1 MIILHHAAQISREEG
16 QQLSKPATM
25 SDQDFVYQFR
35 LILLGDST
43 VGKSSILRQFKE
55 GTHFPDISLTVG
67 VDFHAKLIEV
77 GGHRIKLQLWDTAGQ
92 DRFRA
97 IVRAYYRNAVGGL
110 LVFDITNRESY
121 ANLGTWLED
130 AQRNAEPHK
139 PVFILVGNKT
149 DQAKHREVSQEEAL
163 FFATQHDMD
172 YYETSA
178 KSGSNVEEAFH
189 KLAGKIFTLVDDG
202 LIKIEEGWDG
212 VKKGTE
218 LPHTSS
224 SGRSHRNGQ
233 GFSTSI
239 MLGEHSDYE
248 HGSQQQKPRKKCC

>member
-1 MIILHHAAQISREEG
+1 MA
-16 QQLSKPATM
+16 
-25 SDQDFVYQFR
+25 DQDFVYQFR

-67 VDFHAKLIEV
+67 VDFHAKLIHV
-77 GGHRIKLQLWDTAGQ
+77 RGHPIKLQLWDTAGQ

-110 LVFDITNRESY
+110 LVFDITNRESF

-149 DQAKHREVSQEEAL
+149 DQEKHREVMKEDAVKFASQ
-163 FFATQHDMD
+163 HGMD
-172 YYETSA
+172 YFETSA
-178 KSGSNVEEAFH
+178 KNGSNVEEVFH
-189 KLAGKIFTLVDDG
+189 RLAKRIYTLVEDG
-202 LIKIEEGWDG
+202 IIKIQEGWDG
-212 VKKGTE
+212 VKRGTE
-218 LPHTSS
+218 SSDSSS
-224 SGRSHRNGQ
+224 SGRSHRNGVSPKYSTTVTLDGQ
-233 GFSTSI
+233 GSWS
-239 MLGEHSDYE
+239 GRQQQ
-248 HGSQQQKPRKKCC
+248 QQQKKKCC

>member
-1 MIILHHAAQISREEG
+1 
-16 QQLSKPATM
+16 M

-67 VDFHAKLIEV
+67 VDFHAKLVRV
-77 GGHRIKLQLWDTAGQ
+77 GGRPVKLQLWDTAGQ

-110 LVFDITNRESY
+110 LVFDICNRESF
-121 ANLGTWLED
+121 ANVGIWLED
-130 AQRNAEPHK
+130 ALRNAEPHK

-149 DQAKHREVSQEEAL
+149 DQAKYREVTKEDALLFASQ
-163 FFATQHDMD
+163 HGMD

-178 KSGSNVEEAFH
+178 KNGSNVEEVFH
-189 KLAGKIFTLVDDG
+189 KLAKRIYTLVDEG
-202 LIKIEEGWDG
+202 VIRLEEGWDG
-212 VKKGTE
+212 VKRGTT
-218 LPHTSS
+218 PDISGM
-224 SGRSHRNGQ
+224 GRSRNG
-233 GFSTSI
+233 GHSYNTTI
-239 MLGEHSDYE
+239 TLGSERDWG
-248 HGSQQQKPRKKCC
+248 GSNASNNGQKTPQTRKKCC

>member
-1 MIILHHAAQISREEG
+1 
-16 QQLSKPATM
+16 M

-55 GTHFPDISLTVG
+55 GIHFPDISLTVG

-77 GGHRIKLQLWDTAGQ
+77 RGRPVKLQLWDTAGQ

-121 ANLGTWLED
+121 ANLSAWLED

-139 PVFILVGNKT
+139 PVFVLVGNKT
-149 DQAKHREVSQEEAL
+149 DQTRHREVTKEEAL

-178 KSGSNVEEAFH
+178 KNGSNVEEVFH
-189 KLAGKIFTLVDDG
+189 KLADRIYTLVEDG

-218 LPHTSS
+218 LSQTSS
-224 SGRSHRNGQ
+224 SGRSHRNG
-233 GFSTSI
+233 GGYSTTI
-239 MLGEHSDYE
+239 TLGTDHSWNGG
-248 HGSQQQKPRKKCC
+248 HTQQQKPRKKCC

>member
-1 MIILHHAAQISREEG
+1 
-16 QQLSKPATM
+16 M

-67 VDFHAKLIEV
+67 VDFHAKLIQV
-77 GGHRIKLQLWDTAGQ
+77 RGRPVKLQLWDTAGQ

-110 LVFDITNRESY
+110 LVYDICNRESF
-121 ANLGTWLED
+121 ANLGVWLED

-139 PVFILVGNKT
+139 PVFVLVGNKT
-149 DQAKHREVSQEEAL
+149 DQSKHREVTKEEAGL
-163 FFATQHDMD
+163 FATRHGMD

-178 KSGSNVEEAFH
+178 KNGSNVDEVFH
-189 KLAGKIFTLVDDG
+189 RLAKKIYALVDDG
-202 LIKIEEGWDG
+202 VIRIEEGWDG
-212 VKKGTE
+212 VKRGTE
-218 LPHTSS
+218 LSHTSS
-224 SGRSHRNGQ
+224 NYSQHRNGGMSGQ
-233 GFSTSI
+233 KYSTTI
-239 MLGEHSDYE
+239 TLGSGQTW
-248 HGSQQQKPRKKCC
+248 GSSPPPNGQQTRKKCC